1 MSGILASMIDG
12 LLIGSVY
19 GLAAMGLSLIWG
31 VMDVINLTHGAMIAL
46 GMFGMYLLFN
56 ATAVNA
62 YFLVLPLIA
71 AGFALGILV
80 YWLSV
85 NWVID
90 RPILMSLLSTFAV
103 NMMVIG
109 IGTAIWSTSPYNVN
123 FTMPGI
129 TFGDYTFTGNH
140 IAAASSAVVIALLL
154 ELFLRRTRTGKAIRA
169 VADNRDAAEL
179 MGISSTRVL
188 MIAFAIGIAL
198 AVASGALVSTLFP
211 FTILSGAGYQLKSFV
226 VTVLAGLGKPF
237 GALVEGVLLGLL
249 EGAVSPFI
257 AVSWIPLIEFGLFV
271 LVLIVFP
278 RGISERPRHDP
289 PPAVTLAHSPA
300 GRTLRM
306 ASLAR

>member
-1 MSGILASMIDG
+1 MSGIFASMIDG

-62 YFLVLPLIA
+62 YLLLAPLIVV
-71 AGFALGILV
+71 GLILGIIV
-80 YWLSV
+80 YWLAV
-85 NWVID
+85 NWVVD

-109 IGTAIWSTSPYNVN
+109 IGTAIWSTSPYNVD
-123 FTMPGI
+123 FSVPGI
-129 TFGDYTFTGNH
+129 TVGDYTFTGNH
-140 IAAASSAVVIALLL
+140 MFAAMSAVVIALLL

-237 GALVEGVLLGLL
+237 GALVAGLLLGLL

-278 RGISERPRHDP
+278 RGIF
-289 PPAVTLAHSPA
+289 
-300 GRTLRM
+300 GRAT
-306 ASLAR
+306 S

>member
-1 MSGILASMIDG
+1 MSGIFASMVDG
-12 LLIGSVY
+12 VLIGSVY

-62 YFLVLPLIA
+62 YFLLAPLIA
-71 AGFALGILV
+71 GGLILGVIV
-80 YWLSV
+80 YWLAV
-85 NWVID
+85 NWVVD

-109 IGTAIWSTSPYNVN
+109 IGTAIWSTSPYNVD
-123 FTMPGI
+123 FSLPGI
-129 TFGDYTFTGNH
+129 TVGEYTFTGNH
-140 IAAASSAVVIALLL
+140 MSAAMSAVLIALVL
-154 ELFLRRTRTGKAIRA
+154 ELFLRYTRTGKAIRA

-237 GALVEGVLLGLL
+237 GALVAGVLLGLL

-278 RGISERPRHDP
+278 RGIF
-289 PPAVTLAHSPA
+289 
-300 GRTLRM
+300 GRAT
-306 ASLAR
+306 A

>member
-12 LLIGSVY
+12 VLIGSVY

-46 GMFGMYLLFN
+46 GMFGMYLLFGAIAGN
-56 ATAVNA
+56 PYLLLIPV
-62 YFLVLPLIA
+62 IA
-71 AGFALGILV
+71 AGLVLGVIV

-85 NWVID
+85 SWVIG
-90 RPILMSLLSTFAV
+90 RPVLMSLLSTFAV

-123 FTMPGI
+123 FSLPGI
-129 TFGDYTFTGNH
+129 TVGAYTFTGNH
-140 IAAASSAVVIALLL
+140 IAAAISAVVIALLL
-154 ELFLRRTRTGKAIRA
+154 ELFLYRTRAGKAIRA

-188 MIAFAIGIAL
+188 MVAFAIGIAL
-198 AVASGALVSTLFP
+198 AAASGALVSTLFP
-211 FTILSGAGYQLKSFV
+211 FTILSGSGYQLKSFV

-237 GALVEGVLLGLL
+237 GALVAGVLLGLL

-271 LVLIVFP
+271 VVLILFP
-278 RGISERPRHDP
+278 RGIF
-289 PPAVTLAHSPA
+289 
-300 GRTLRM
+300 GRAT
-306 ASLAR
+306 A

>member
-1 MSGILASMIDG
+1 MSGIFASMIDG

-62 YFLVLPLIA
+62 YLLLAPLIV
-71 AGFALGILV
+71 GGLILGIIV
-80 YWLSV
+80 YWLAV
-85 NWVID
+85 NWVVD

-109 IGTAIWSTSPYNVN
+109 IGTAIWSTSPYNVD
-123 FTMPGI
+123 FSVPGI
-129 TFGDYTFTGNH
+129 TVGDYTFTGNH
-140 IAAASSAVVIALLL
+140 MFAAMSAVAIALLL

-169 VADNRDAAEL
+169 VTDNREAAEL

-237 GALVEGVLLGLL
+237 GALVAGVLLGLL

-278 RGISERPRHDP
+278 RGIF
-289 PPAVTLAHSPA
+289 
-300 GRTLRM
+300 GRAT
-306 ASLAR
+306 A

>member
-1 MSGILASMIDG
+1 MSGVVASMIDG

-31 VMDVINLTHGAMIAL
+31 VMDVINLTHGSMTAL
-46 GMFGMYLLFN
+46 GMFGMYLLFS
-56 ATAVNA
+56 AVTGTNA
-62 YFLVLPLIA
+62 YFLLIPVVIAGLVL
-71 AGFALGILV
+71 GTMV

-85 NWVID
+85 NWVVG

-123 FTMPGI
+123 VSLPGI
-129 TFGDYTFTGNH
+129 TVGDYTFTGNH
-140 IAAASSAVVIALLL
+140 IAAAISAVVIALLL
-154 ELFLRRTRTGKAIRA
+154 ELFLYRTRAGKAIRA

-188 MIAFAIGIAL
+188 AFAFAIGIAL
-198 AVASGALVSTLFP
+198 AMASGALVSTLFP
-211 FTILSGAGYQLKSFV
+211 FTILSGSGYQLKSFV
-226 VTVLAGLGKPF
+226 VTVLAGLGKPL
-237 GALVEGVLLGLL
+237 GALAAGVLLGLL

-271 LVLIVFP
+271 VVLILFP
-278 RGISERPRHDP
+278 RGIF
-289 PPAVTLAHSPA
+289 
-300 GRTLRM
+300 GRAT
-306 ASLAR
+306 A